1 MADRT
6 TNECEMP
13 SIREEALVGADKT
26 ESDSRER
33 AVSPALEQEVMSALL
48 DSERSVEE
56 IDELLTR
63 CAAEALRL
71 QADGR
76 RTESAVRALEAERLR
91 LFELV
96 AEVRALRDRVIE
108 SDPGS

>member
-1 MADRT
+1 MRDAVDPR
-6 TNECEMP
+6 
-13 SIREEALVGADKT
+13 RGARGADKT

-33 AVSPALEQEVMSALL
+33 TVSPALEQEVMSALL
-48 DSERSVEE
+48 DSERSVNE

-71 QADGR
+71 QADRR

>member
-1 MADRT
+1 
-6 TNECEMP
+6 MP

-26 ESDSRER
+26 ESESRER
-33 AVSPALEQEVMSALL
+33 AVSPALVQEVMRALL
-48 DSERSVEE
+48 DSEQSVDE

-71 QADGR
+71 QADRR
-76 RTESAVRALEAERLR
+76 RTESAARALEAERLR

>member
-1 MADRT
+1 
-6 TNECEMP
+6 
-13 SIREEALVGADKT
+13 
-26 ESDSRER
+26 
-33 AVSPALEQEVMSALL
+33 MS
-48 DSERSVEE
+48 V
-56 IDELLTR
+56 TR

-71 QADGR
+71 QADRR

>member
-1 MADRT
+1 
-6 TNECEMP
+6 MP

-26 ESDSRER
+26 ESETRER
-33 AVSPALEQEVMSALL
+33 AVSPTLEQEVMSALL
-48 DSERSVEE
+48 DSEQSVDE

-71 QADGR
+71 QADRR
-76 RTESAVRALEAERLR
+76 RTESAVRELEAERLR

>member
-1 MADRT
+1 M
-6 TNECEMP
+6 
-13 SIREEALVGADKT
+13 GADKT

-33 AVSPALEQEVMSALL
+33 AVSPALEHEVMSALL
-48 DSERSVEE
+48 DSEQSVDE

-71 QADGR
+71 QADRR
-76 RTESAVRALEAERLR
+76 RTESAARALEAERLR

>member
-1 MADRT
+1 MAART
-6 TNECEMP
+6 THGCEMP

-33 AVSPALEQEVMSALL
+33 TVSPALEQEVMSALL
-48 DSERSVEE
+48 DSERSLNE

-71 QADGR
+71 QADRR

-96 AEVRALRDRVIE
+96 AEVA
-108 SDPGS
+108 SAA